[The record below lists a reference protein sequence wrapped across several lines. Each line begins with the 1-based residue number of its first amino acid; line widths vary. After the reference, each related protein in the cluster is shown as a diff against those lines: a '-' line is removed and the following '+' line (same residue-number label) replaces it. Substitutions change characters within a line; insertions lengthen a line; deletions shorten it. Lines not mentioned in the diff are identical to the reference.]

1 MEKKKAC
8 IEASIIDEEKSS
20 VKLSGSEVD
29 ILVLVASIVASLKN
43 AGIDDD
49 NIEFAVKLGINSHR
63 QDSLSNILKELFK
76 N

>member
-8 IEASIIDEEKSS
+8 IEASIIDEKKSS

-29 ILVLVASIVASLKN
+29 ILVLVASLKN

>member
-29 ILVLVASIVASLKN
+29 ILVLVASIAKSLKN
-43 AGIDDD
+43 TGINDDD
-49 NIEFAVKLGINSHR
+49 IKFAVNLGIRSHVP
-63 QDSLSNILKELFK
+63 DELLNIFKDLFK
-76 N
+76 D